1 MSDQIRRPSLLRVSV
16 LFGVLIAAMGGI
28 WWLINW
34 SLTGAL
40 STVSV
45 VEGNAASQD
54 IMSPYAVTYQSAVL
68 TSERQQAAAKEVDPV
83 YTRPDSNIARQQL
96 NQLNEALDFIE
107 SVRLDQFSSQEQK
120 YTDLG
125 ALEGIY
131 ISQETANYIL
141 GLSDVRWQ
149 TARQETVVILE
160 QVMRNTIRVVDL
172 EDARQQLPSLVSLS
186 LSEDQVNLVVEL
198 ASAFVAPNSFFSEE
212 ETEAAKQDAINNVSP
227 VTRSIAAGETIIR
240 RGEIVEAE
248 DIEALQEVGL
258 LTTFSGWQNQAGSL
272 AVVVLSA
279 TLIILYFLSY
289 PALLRHTKKLTL
301 FIVLFLIFLGTA
313 RYFNPGHLV
322 LPYVFPMAAYSLI
335 VAALVDRRT
344 AMFTSIPLAILSA
357 YGMPFALDLTLYY
370 SLGGLMGLLILRR
383 PQRLSAYVSVAGII
397 AVSGAA
403 ILVAFRIIEP
413 STDVTGLAT
422 LVGASVFNGVA
433 SAGLTVLLEY
443 TLAPLLDLTTTLQL
457 VELSRPDHP
466 LLQRLL
472 REIPGTYQHTLQ
484 VANLVEQAAE
494 RIQANSMLA
503 RVGALYHDIGKMKDP
518 QFFIENQGPHQIN
531 THDDMNPEESAAI
544 IIDHVIHGI
553 ELAKKYRIPRR
564 IRSFI
569 PEHHG
574 TLITRYQYGKALE
587 LAGGDETKVDK
598 SKFRYPGPKPQSVE
612 TALLMLADGCEAYV
626 RSQNPETDEELR
638 GLIKGMVDRRV
649 ETGQLNQTDITLKD
663 LVVIIDSFTATLKGT
678 YHARVE
684 YPDDDEEEERDEQK
698 EQDTSK
704 TPVGSTDETLVMRQD
719 QEPSKPSVGSTDET
733 LIEKRDL

>member
-1 MSDQIRRPSLLRVSV
+1 MSAKIQRPSLLKVSI
-16 LFGVLIAAMGGI
+16 LLGVMVAAMAGI

-45 VEGNAASQD
+45 VEGNVASQD
-54 IMSPYAVTYQSAVL
+54 INSPYAVTYQSEVL
-68 TSERQQAAAKEVDPV
+68 TAERQQAAARDVEPV
-83 YTRPDSNIARQQL
+83 YTRPDSDIARQQL
-96 NQLNEALDFIE
+96 NQLIDSLDFIE

-120 YTDLG
+120 YTDLA
-125 ALEGIY
+125 ALDGIY
-131 ISQETANYIL
+131 ISQETADYIL
-141 GLSDVRWQ
+141 GLTDVRWQ
-149 TARQETVVILE
+149 TIRQETVVILE

-198 ASAFVAPNSFFSEE
+198 ASAFVAPNSFFSED
-212 ETEAAKQDAINNVSP
+212 ETEAAKQEAIDNVP
-227 VTRSIAAGETIIR
+227 AVTRSIAAGETIIR
-240 RGEIVEAE
+240 RGEIVEAQ

-279 TLIILYFLSY
+279 ALIILYFLSY
-289 PALLRHTKKLTL
+289 PAILGHTKKLTL
-301 FIVLFLIFLGTA
+301 FIVLFLVFLGTA

-383 PQRLSAYVSVAGII
+383 PQRLSAYVSVGGII
-397 AVSGAA
+397 AVSGAV
-403 ILVAFRIIEP
+403 ILVAYRIIDP
-413 STDVTGLAT
+413 STDVNGLAQ
-422 LVGASVFNGVA
+422 LIGASVFNGIA

-494 RIQANSMLA
+494 RIHANSMLA

-518 QFFIENQGPHQIN
+518 QFFIENQGPHQLN
-531 THDDMNPEESAAI
+531 THDDMAPEDSAAI

-626 RSQNPETDEELR
+626 RSQNPETDEELQ
-638 GLIKGMVDRRV
+638 GLIKDMVDRRV

-684 YPDDDEEEERDEQK
+684 YPDDEDEEQEEEKSEQVSPK
-698 EQDTSK
+698 S
-704 TPVGSTDETLVMRQD
+704 PVGSTDETLVENQD
-719 QEPSKPSVGSTDET
+719 QEPPKPSVGSTDET
-733 LIEKRDL
+733 LIEKRDQ